1 MDIWIV
7 RGIKMRIDVLAS
19 GSKGNCCIIRDG
31 TTCIM
36 IDCGTTKKYLFSSFE
51 KVHVSKEEID
61 ALLITH
67 DHSDH
72 VSQIRKF
79 SDLTIYS
86 PVDIPDIET
95 LSVQPLKPFTV
106 ETLRITPIALSHDAL
121 HTTGYIFD
129 NGMEKCV
136 YITDTGYV
144 SEKYIPLLKG
154 AEYIILESNHD
165 VDMLMHTRRPQFI
178 KSRIISDSG
187 HLCNEDCAD
196 ILDKIV
202 TNKTKSIFLAH
213 ISQEGNTRQQALQ
226 ISYDMLKKHTDL
238 SHELIISA
246 LGQFEITTKG
256 ENDEESSYGSVCCA
270 IGMECFSDSA
280 HT

>member
-72 VSQIRKF
+72 VSQIRHF

-129 NGMEKCV
+129 NGVLEKIPFFCSTLSISEIRFDSTSPSLQDKRLMF
-136 YITDTGYV
+136 ITSYASLT
-144 SEKYIPLLKG
+144 
-154 AEYIILESNHD
+154 
-165 VDMLMHTRRPQFI
+165 VD
-178 KSRIISDSG
+178 S
-187 HLCNEDCAD
+187 
-196 ILDKIV
+196 
-202 TNKTKSIFLAH
+202 
-213 ISQEGNTRQQALQ
+213 
-226 ISYDMLKKHTDL
+226 
-238 SHELIISA
+238 
-246 LGQFEITTKG
+246 
-256 ENDEESSYGSVCCA
+256 
-270 IGMECFSDSA
+270 
-280 HT
+280 